1 MWFCRKQ
8 SQKRNANHARN
19 ETYNQS
25 LKGIE
30 MLVLAR
36 KKHEETIVEV
46 PVELMKRAIEENRPI
61 VIRNSIVEVKN
72 NIARLGW
79 EAEKDVSIR
88 RKEIMGRDAA

>member
-1 MWFCRKQ
+1 
-8 SQKRNANHARN
+8 
-19 ETYNQS
+19 
-25 LKGIE
+25 

-36 KKHEETIVEV
+36 RKRQETIVEV

-72 NIARLGW
+72 DIARLGW

-88 RKEIMGRDAA
+88 RKEIIGRDAA